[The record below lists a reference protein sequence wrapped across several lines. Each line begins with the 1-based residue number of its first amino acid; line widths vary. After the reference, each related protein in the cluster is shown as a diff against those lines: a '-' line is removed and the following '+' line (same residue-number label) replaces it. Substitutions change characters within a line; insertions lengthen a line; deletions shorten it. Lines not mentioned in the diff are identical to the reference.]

1 MRMAKMC
8 LDGLL
13 LRLNVNESHLGPIGV
28 QQTGHGVNCKL
39 GKSMV

>member
-13 LRLNVNESHLGPIGV
+13 LRLNVNESHLGPIGGMAL
-28 QQTGHGVNCKL
+28 T
-39 GKSMV
+39 